1 MTEYFLKTY
10 FAFLLLTSNTLFG
23 QSAEYLKLPEPKR
36 LIDGVEIFGGPSLSF
51 LRGNLE
57 VDNNNQNERKIK
69 IGYSLGVGLSNKL
82 GKSFEIMLGL
92 VFEKKGGQSHS
103 TTTYFDEQ
111 DQTFKQGTIEFNYDY
126 KYLTIPIQ
134 VYYLFGKQDQFS
146 CGIDPYISHLNKQ
159 TLKRTP
165 LFNGSVGLTDETH
178 RNTKFDFGITASL
191 TFKIPI
197 NSKISIR
204 CQILNTLGLLNIRP
218 DLYEGQTMKTNNT
231 SFLIGFITKR

>member
-1 MTEYFLKTY
+1 MNKYFLKTY
-10 FAFLLLTSNTLFG
+10 IFILLLTFNTLFG
-23 QSAEYLKLPEPKR
+23 QSAEYLELSERKG
-36 LIDGVEIFGGPSLSF
+36 LIYELEAFGGPTLSF

-57 VDNNNQNERKIK
+57 VDNNTQNKRKIK
-69 IGYSLGVGLSNKL
+69 IGYSLGVGLTNKL

-92 VFEKKGGQSHS
+92 VFEKKGGKSHS
-103 TTTYFDEQ
+103 TTTYFDEL

-126 KYLTIPIQ
+126 KYFTIPIQ

-146 CGIDPYISHLNKQ
+146 CGLGPYISHLNKQ

-165 LFNGSVGLTDETH
+165 LFKGSVGLTDETD

-197 NSKISIR
+197 NSRLSIR
-204 CQILNTLGLLNIRP
+204 CQVLNTLGLLNIRP
-218 DLYEGQTMKTNNT
+218 DLYDGQTMKNNNT